1 MAAKK
6 NSAQNVVVWILLG
19 LLIVGLA
26 GFGVDGI
33 LSQRIT
39 TIGSVG
45 TRDISAQSYSR
56 ALQETIRQAE
66 RARGQA
72 LPLAEAQAIGLDQQ
86 VRAQLV
92 TQAALESEAERIGI
106 SVGDANVSRTI
117 ATIPGFRGP
126 TGAFDRDTYRFVLE
140 NAGLTPAAFEE
151 DVRREAARGI
161 LQAATAAGVAVPA
174 NLRGA
179 ILAHFA
185 TRRDATVFT
194 LDESALTAPLPDPD
208 AAAVEAWYQA
218 NIAAFTVPETRGIVY
233 ALLTPEMLL
242 AEVEVDEAAVRA
254 LYESRAADYRR
265 PERRL
270 VERLVYPDA
279 AAAEAAAARL
289 AEGASFEELVAE
301 RGLSLDDT
309 DMGDVTEAELGEA
322 GAPVFALAEPGAV
335 TGPHRTSLGPALF
348 RMNAILA
355 AQETP
360 FDEAAPALRDELA
373 LERARR
379 QIADRF
385 DDLEDLLAGGATIE
399 ELAAEAGMELGRI
412 DWRPGVDDGIA
423 AYAEFRT
430 AAAAARDG
438 DFPELT
444 GLSDGGVFALRLDG
458 ITPPTPRPLDEVR
471 IAAFAGARAQA
482 LEAALTARALELAP
496 DLVANGVD
504 AFAEAT
510 GLVPEGYAAV
520 TRLDRVGDLSP
531 VLAEAIHG
539 ASAGQT
545 VIRASGGQVQLAL
558 ITAAEPPDP
567 QDAQTAELV
576 SAIDREIGGALAMDV
591 FAYFARALEQ
601 EAGIRLNQAAIDAV
615 HASFR

>member
-33 LSQRIT
+33 LSQRVT

-45 TRDISAQSYSR
+45 TRDITAQSYAR

-66 RARGQA
+66 QIRGQA
-72 LPLAEAQAIGLDQQ
+72 VPLAEAQAQGLDQQ
-86 VRAQLV
+86 VRARLV

-117 ATIPGFRGP
+117 GAIPAFRGP

-140 NAGLTPAAFEE
+140 NMGLTPATFEE

-161 LQAATAAGVAVPA
+161 LQAATAAGVAVPQ
-174 NLRGA
+174 NLGDA
-179 ILAHFA
+179 ILTHFA
-185 TRRDATVFT
+185 SRRDATVFT

-242 AEVEVDEAAVRA
+242 DQVEVDEAAVRA
-254 LYESRAADYRR
+254 LYESRAAEYRR

-289 AEGASFEELVAE
+289 AEGASFEDLVAE
-301 RGLSLDDT
+301 RGLSLEDT
-309 DMGDVTEAELGEA
+309 DMGDVAEADLGEA
-322 GAPVFALAEPGAV
+322 GAPVFALTEPGAV
-335 TGPHRTSLGPALF
+335 SGPHRTSLGPALF
-348 RMNAILA
+348 RMNAILS

-360 FDEAAPALRDELA
+360 FEEAAPALRDELA

-399 ELAAEAGMELGRI
+399 DMATEAGMELGRI

-423 AYAEFRT
+423 AYEEFRT

-438 DFPELT
+438 DFAELT
-444 GLSDGGVFALRLDG
+444 PLSDGGVFALRLDG

-496 DLVANGVD
+496 DLVANGAD

-510 GLVPEGYAAV
+510 GLVPEGYAAL
-520 TRLDRVGDLSP
+520 TRLDRVAGLSP
-531 VLAEAIHG
+531 ALAEAIHG
-539 ASAGQT
+539 AAAGQT

-558 ITAAEPPDP
+558 VTAVAAPDAE
-567 QDAQTAELV
+567 DAQTAQLV
-576 SAIDREIGGALAMDV
+576 TAIDREIGGALAQDV
-591 FAYFARALEQ
+591 FGYFALALER
-601 EAGIRLNQAAIDAV
+601 EAGISLNQAAIDAV

>member
-1 MAAKK
+1 MTAKK
-6 NSAQNVVVWILLG
+6 SSAQNVVVWILLG

-33 LSQRIT
+33 LSQRVT

-45 TRDISAQSYSR
+45 TRDISTQSYAR

-66 RARGQA
+66 QVRGQA
-72 LPLAEAQAIGLDQQ
+72 LPLAEAQAQGMDQQ
-86 VRAQLV
+86 VRARLV

-106 SVGDANVSRTI
+106 SVGDVNVSRTI

-140 NAGLTPAAFEE
+140 NVGMTPAAFEE

-161 LQAATAAGVAVPA
+161 LQAATAAGVAVPE
-174 NLRGA
+174 NLRSA
-179 ILAHFA
+179 ILSHFA
-185 TRRDATVFT
+185 SRRDATVFT
-194 LDESALTAPLPDPD
+194 LDETALTAPLPDPD

-218 NIAAFTVPETRGIVY
+218 NIAAFTIPETRTIAY

-242 AEVEVDEAAVRA
+242 DQVEVDEAAIRA
-254 LYESRAADYRR
+254 LYDSRAADYLR

-270 VERLVYPDA
+270 VERLIYPD
-279 AAAEAAAARL
+279 EAAAQAAFARL
-289 AEGASFEELVAE
+289 AEGATFEDLVTE

-309 DMGDVTEAELGEA
+309 DMGDVTLAELGEA
-322 GAPVFALAEPGAV
+322 GAPVFALTEPGAV
-335 TGPHRTSLGPALF
+335 TGPHRSSLGPALF
-348 RMNAILA
+348 RMNAILS

-360 FDEAAPALRDELA
+360 FEEAAPALRDELA

-385 DDLEDLLAGGATIE
+385 DEIEDLLAGGASIE
-399 ELAAEAGMELGRI
+399 DMAAEAGMELGRI
-412 DWRPGVDDGIA
+412 DWRPGVTDDIA
-423 AYAEFRT
+423 AYEEFRI
-430 AAAAARDG
+430 AAAAVRDG

-444 GLSDGGVFALRLDG
+444 GLSDGGVFALRLDA

-471 IAAFAGARAQA
+471 IAAFAGARTQA

-496 DLVANGVD
+496 DLATNGAD

-510 GLVPEGYAAV
+510 GLVPEGFAAIS
-520 TRLDRVGDLSP
+520 RLDRVTALSP
-531 VLAEAIHG
+531 ALAEAIHG
-539 ASAGQT
+539 AAAGQT
-545 VIRASGGQVQLAL
+545 VIRAAGGQVQIAL
-558 ITAAEPPDP
+558 VTAVAAP
-567 QDAQTAELV
+567 DAQDDQTAQLV
-576 SAIDREIGGALAMDV
+576 SAIDREIGGALAQDV
-591 FAYFARALEQ
+591 FGYFAGALER
-601 EAGIRLNQAAIDAV
+601 EAGITLNQAAIDAV